1 MTELTP
7 EQIQQINT
15 LENHLINEIN
25 ALNDCLK
32 NSQTQTTCSNPSDGI
47 TPTDITNMNN
57 LMSNTTYTVNHQY
70 ILNLWNTIRRLRNE
84 LDVKLQ
90 RVNRINNSEAKE
102 QEMKL
107 NNTIYINVLLA
118 VLSTSIL
125 FFLFSRK
132 K

>member
-1 MTELTP
+1 MTSYTP
-7 EQIQQINT
+7 SSTPDATVVNLEQK
-15 LENHLINEIN
+15 LIAEIN
-25 ALNDCLK
+25 SLNRCLNGENCNISSNADI
-32 NSQTQTTCSNPSDGI
+32 NSISLM
-47 TPTDITNMNN
+47 TN
-57 LMSNTTYTVNHQY
+57 TAYTENHQY

-90 RVNRINNSEAKE
+90 RVNLINNSEAKE